1 MKSFEEILTN
11 QIIPLVTKPG
21 RYLGNEMNVIK
32 KDWSTIDVSF
42 ALVFPDLYELG
53 MSYIGFEILYHILNK
68 QKNIAAERV
77 FAPDHDL
84 EELLR
89 NREIPLFSLESKN
102 PLNHFDI
109 VGFTLQYELHY
120 TNILNILNLGGIQLY
135 SRDRQEND
143 PFVLA
148 GGPCAF
154 NPEPLADFLDAVV
167 IGDGE
172 EVVLEIANVINR
184 GKNQHKNRHAILKDL
199 AHITGV
205 YIPQF
210 YETSDSGLKPTIDG
224 IPKKIESRILDGL
237 ESNNYPDNPLIPH
250 IETTHNRYAM
260 EIMRGCT
267 RGCRFCNAGFIYRP
281 VRERSVEDLL
291 NKARKVINNT
301 GYEEVSLVSLST
313 SDYSQLQDL
322 LTRLIQSLQN
332 KAVNVSFPSLRAET
346 FTAELAKLAKT
357 FKRSGLTLA
366 PEAGTECLRTVI
378 NKNNTNEDLV
388 RAVTL
393 AFDEGWTVVKL
404 YFMIGHP
411 TETDDDIEGIVS
423 LINKL
428 ANIAGKYKSTSINVS
443 ISPFSP
449 KPHTPFQWMA
459 QDSVSEFNR
468 KISYIRQQ
476 IRHKRVKLNW
486 RETEVSFLEA
496 VIGRGDRNLNQII
509 KKAWELGA
517 KFDAWSDRFKFD
529 KWVQAFETSG
539 IDPKNYVRQLD
550 LDDVLPWDHIKKGI
564 TKSYLKRE
572 YQKALQGKTTEDCK
586 TSGCNACGLIEH
598 RVCKEII
605 NRKSF
610 DQKPSFQ
617 SNHFGRG
624 KKLVRQSVEPS
635 IYNIRLQYSKSDA
648 IRFTSHLDL
657 IRLFERAFRRA
668 GIQLVYTQGFN
679 PHPKMSAGPP
689 LTFGF
694 TSLAEYFDIHLYRNR
709 EANIPFLLNRK
720 LPDGLKIENAKTLF
734 GKSDSL
740 NSVINRAEY
749 LIQLDN
755 TFDQSYLNQMIA
767 EYLERTEIIIE
778 RQKKGMNQN
787 LDIKPYIENIQT
799 DAQSNTLRINTNIIQ
814 GRTVRISEILSSLLD
829 FTQEEIALTR
839 VTRTGLFIQFGNA
852 FVTPM
857 EI

>member
-11 QIIPLVTKPG
+11 QIIPLVAKPG

-68 QKNIAAERV
+68 KKSITAERV
-77 FAPDHDL
+77 FAPGQDL
-84 EELLR
+84 EDLLR
-89 NREIPLFSLESKN
+89 KHELPLFSLESKN

-120 TNILNILNLGGIQLY
+120 TNIINILDLGGIPLY

-143 PFVLA
+143 PFVVA

-154 NPEPLADFLDAVV
+154 NPEPLADFFDAVV

-172 EVVLEIANVINR
+172 EVVLEIAEVIKR
-184 GKNQHKNRHAILKDL
+184 GKKQNENRQKILKDL
-199 AHITGV
+199 ANVVGV
-205 YIPQF
+205 YVPQF
-210 YETSDSGLKPTIDG
+210 YETGNSGVKPMING
-224 IPKKIESRILDGL
+224 IPAKIESRNLEQL
-237 ESNNYPDNPLIPH
+237 ESGNYPDNPLIPLM
-250 IETTHNRYAM
+250 ETTHDRYAM

-291 NKARKVINNT
+291 NKAKKVINNT
-301 GYEEVSLVSLST
+301 GYEEISLVSLST

-322 LTRLIQSLQN
+322 LTRLTQSLQN
-332 KAVNVSFPSLRAET
+332 KTVNVSFPSLRSET
-346 FTAELAKLAKT
+346 FTPELAKFAKT
-357 FKRSGLTLA
+357 VKKSGLTLA
-366 PEAGTECLRTVI
+366 PEAGTECLRAVI
-378 NKNNTNEDLV
+378 NKNNTNEDLI

-393 AFDEGWTVVKL
+393 AFNEGWTVVKL

-411 TETDDDIEGIVS
+411 TETDDDLEGIVS
-423 LINKL
+423 LIHNL
-428 ANIAGKYKSTSINVS
+428 ANIAGKYKNTTINVS

-459 QDSVSEFNR
+459 QNSISEFNR
-468 KISYIRQQ
+468 KISYLRQR
-476 IRHKRVKLNW
+476 IRHQRVKLSW

-496 VIGRGDRNLNQII
+496 VIGRGDRKLGQII

-517 KFDAWSDRFKFD
+517 KFDAWSDHFKYD

-539 IDPKNYVRQLD
+539 IDPHNYVRQLD
-550 LDDVLPWDHIKKGI
+550 LDDVLPWDHIKKGV

-572 YQKALQGKTTEDCK
+572 YQKALQGKTTADCK

-598 RVCKEII
+598 PACKEII
-605 NRKSF
+605 NRKTF
-610 DQKPSFQ
+610 DQSLSYQ
-617 SNHFGRG
+617 VNNFGRG
-624 KKLVRQSVEPS
+624 KKLVKQSTEPTV
-635 IYNIRLQYSKSDA
+635 YNVRMHYSKSDQM
-648 IRFTSHLDL
+648 RFTSHLDL
-657 IRLFERAFRRA
+657 NRLFERALRRA

-694 TSLAEYFDIHLYRNR
+694 TSLAEYLDIYLYRNR
-709 EANIPFLLNRK
+709 ETNIPFLLNRK
-720 LPDGLKIENAKTLF
+720 LPEGIKIENAKTLY
-734 GKSDSL
+734 GKQDSL
-740 NSVINRAEY
+740 QSVINQAEY
-749 LIQLDN
+749 LIKLDKK
-755 TFDQSYLNQMIA
+755 FDQSYLNQRIA
-767 EYLERTEIIIE
+767 EYLKRTEIIIE
-778 RQKKGMNQN
+778 RERKNSVQE
-787 LDIKPYIENIQT
+787 LDIKPFIDDIQT
-799 DAQSNTLRINTNIIQ
+799 DAQSNALRVSTNIIQ
-814 GRTVRISEILSSLLD
+814 GRTVRISEILASLLD

-839 VTRTGLFIQFGNA
+839 VTRVGLFIRFGNA
-852 FVTPM
+852 RVTPM